1 MAENKKRYIL
11 ASLLIL
17 LTVVMY
23 ISVQAQQKNG
33 TSRANFSGQW
43 QAKEAISIGGNIF
56 CSYDARDRM
65 ASKSMK
71 IVERGNF
78 ITIENPASNK
88 ASVKS
93 LEKMVFDG
101 KTRQIS
107 HGEGNRK
114 TFSVKLS
121 NGGQTMT
128 IRSIAYFI
136 TGTPYKVNKKQQ
148 AYTDVTEVWNLSN
161 DGNSIAVLAKAK
173 SNIWKEERSWKTVFN
188 KIN

>member
-1 MAENKKRYIL
+1 M
-11 ASLLIL
+11 
-17 LTVVMY
+17 
-23 ISVQAQQKNG
+23 
-33 TSRANFSGQW
+33 
-43 QAKEAISIGGNIF
+43 GGNIF
-56 CSYDARDRM
+56 CSYDAGDRM
-65 ASKSMK
+65 
-71 IVERGNF
+71 
-78 ITIENPASNK
+78 

-107 HGEGNRK
+107 HGQGNRK

-121 NGGQTMT
+121 NGGQTMA

-136 TGTPYKVNKKQQ
+136 TSTPYKVNKKQQ

-161 DGNSIAVLAKAK
+161 DGKSIAVLAKAK

>member
-1 MAENKKRYIL
+1 MAENNKRYNL
-11 ASLLIL
+11 ASLIIL
-17 LTVVMY
+17 LTGVMY
-23 ISVQAQQKNG
+23 ISVQAQKKNAPL
-33 TSRANFSGQW
+33 RANFSGQW
-43 QAKEAISIGGNIF
+43 QSKEAISIGGNIF
-56 CSYDARDRM
+56 CSYDAGDRM

-71 IVERGNF
+71 IVERGDF
-78 ITIENPASNK
+78 ITIENPASNN

-107 HGEGNRK
+107 HGQGNRK

-136 TGTPYKVNKKQQ
+136 TSTPYKVNVKQQ
-148 AYTDVTEVWNLSN
+148 AYTDVTEVWNLSK
-161 DGNSIAVLAKAK
+161 DGKSIAVLAKAK
-173 SNIWKEERSWKTVFN
+173 SNIWDEERSWKTVFDR
-188 KIN
+188 ID